1 MSWAVWITGLPGSGK
16 SVIARAVAERLHAD
30 GDNVVV
36 LELDALRRVL
46 TPAPTYS
53 DSEREAVYR
62 ALVYIGA
69 CLVEAGI
76 PVIFDATAHRR
87 AWRDLARAVLP
98 RFVEVQLVCPLEVC
112 RWREAARPRGMAPAG
127 IYAQANRAGARV
139 PGVNVEYE
147 LARAPELRLDTATHT
162 VGAAAAAIVGEIRR
176 RFLSGSPAPTR
187 RPGAREAS
195 RASLLQDEST
205 EQKQIGRQARRHA
218 ARLLAE
224 AAVGRLR
231 ADRGFA
237 DARERMVEFQL
248 VGRGIRDPA
257 VLAAMRT
264 VPRERFVDD
273 ALAHRAYEDGPLP
286 IGEGQT
292 ISQPY
297 IVAVMTEAL
306 RLQAGDRVLEIGT
319 GSGYAAAVLAVIVA
333 EVYTIE
339 RIERLATLSRRR
351 LDELGYANVRVR
363 HGDGSLGWPEH
374 APYHAIV
381 VTAGGPDVPPS
392 LQRQLAVGG
401 RLVMPV
407 GPTSRSQRLVRVV
420 RTDHE
425 TCEREALED
434 VCFVPLIGAEGWSA
448 HEERA

>member
-53 DSEREAVYR
+53 DAEREAVYR

-69 CLVEAGI
+69 CLVDAGI

-112 RWREAARPRGMAPAG
+112 RWREAARPRGTAPAG
-127 IYAQANRAGARV
+127 IYAQATRAGARV

-147 LARAPELRLDTATHT
+147 LARAPELRLDTTTHT
-162 VGAAAAAIVGEIRR
+162 VDAAAAAVVGEIRR
-176 RFLSGSPAPTR
+176 RFLSGAPAPTP

-224 AAVGRLR
+224 AAVGGLR

-306 RLQAGDRVLEIGT
+306 RLHAGDRVLEIGT
-319 GSGYAAAVLAVIVA
+319 GSGYAAAVLAVIAA

-339 RIERLATLSRRR
+339 RIEGLATLSRRR
-351 LDELGYANVRVR
+351 LRELGYANVHVR

-407 GPTSRSQRLVRVV
+407 GPTSRSQQLVRVV
-420 RTDHE
+420 RTDQE
-425 TCEREALED
+425 TYEREALED

-448 HEERA
+448 HEEWR

>member
-30 GDNVVV
+30 GEDVVV
-36 LELDALRRVL
+36 LELDAIRRVL

-53 DSEREAVYR
+53 DAEREAVYR

-69 CLVEAGI
+69 CLVDAGI

-98 RFVEVQLVCPLEVC
+98 RFAEIQLVCPLEVC
-112 RWREAARPRGMAPAG
+112 RWREAARPRGTAPTG
-127 IYAQANRAGARV
+127 IYAHATRAGARV
-139 PGVNVEYE
+139 PGVNVEFE
-147 LARAPELRLDTATHT
+147 VARAPELRIDTTTHT
-162 VGAAAAAIVGEIRR
+162 VDAAAAAVVGEIRR
-176 RFLSGSPAPTR
+176 RFLSGAPAR
-187 RPGAREAS
+187 RAGARAS
-195 RASLLQDEST
+195 GQASLLLDGSQ
-205 EQKQIGRQARRHA
+205 EQREIGRQARRYT
-218 ARLLAE
+218 ARLLGE
-224 AAVGRLR
+224 AAAGRPR

-237 DARERMVEFQL
+237 EARERMVEFQL

-264 VPRERFVDD
+264 VPRERFVDGD
-273 ALAHRAYEDGPLP
+273 LVHRAYEDGPLP

-319 GSGYAAAVLAVIVA
+319 GSGYAAAVLAVIAA

-339 RIERLATLSRRR
+339 RMESLAALSRRR
-351 LDELGYANVRVR
+351 LRELGYANVQVR
-363 HGDGSLGWPEH
+363 HGDGSLGWSEH
-374 APYHAIV
+374 APYDAIV
-381 VTAGGPDVPPS
+381 VTAGGPEVPHS
-392 LQRQLAVGG
+392 LLGQLAVGG

-407 GPTSRSQRLVRVV
+407 GSTSRSQRLVRVV
-420 RTDHE
+420 RTGEE
-425 TCEREALED
+425 TYDREPLEE
-434 VCFVPLIGAEGWSA
+434 VCFVPLIGAEGWPAS
-448 HEERA
+448 EERL